1 MTIAIGAMVMTP
13 GEEMAGHGIEM
24 VASRHPRAD
33 EMEAYERVLTDAMAG
48 EQTLFAREDYIAE
61 AWRIVDPALRAAT
74 PVHDYAPGTWGP
86 LHAAQAVAPPGGWH
100 DPTGEA

>member
-1 MTIAIGAMVMTP
+1 
-13 GEEMAGHGIEM
+13 MAGHGIEM
-24 VASRHPRAD
+24 IASRHPRAE
-33 EMEAYERVLTDAMAG
+33 EMEAYERVLTDAMVG
-48 EQTLFAREDYIAE
+48 EQTLFAREDYIEE

-86 LHAAQAVAPPGGWH
+86 PQAAQALAPQGGWH